1 MTDIVDRL
9 DGMTR
14 SGWRYLDRREDD
26 GYHCAITDASD
37 EILSLRSSLNA
48 IREENDRLKG
58 EIERLESLHRSE
70 IADMAER
77 FRSVNLSA
85 ALDLMPDNSALVVR
99 AERAESSCEAMAKAL
114 EPFAKLTSVMDGQ
127 KHRLFLQLL
136 VCPSGDD
143 HPENY
148 GPHLRDAHSALAEY
162 RKEEGE

>member
-99 AERAESSCEAMAKAL
+99 AERAEASCEAMAKAL
-114 EPFAKLTSVMDGQ
+114 EQCVNALSRCYDVSDWPADGRTVQ
-127 KHRLFLQLL
+127 DEAIRTGKA
-136 VCPSGDD
+136 VI
-143 HPENY
+143 
-148 GPHLRDAHSALAEY
+148 AEY
-162 RKEEGE
+162 RKETGE

>member
-1 MTDIVDRL
+1 MTDIVDWLRQ
-9 DGMTR
+9 
-14 SGWRYLDRREDD
+14 
-26 GYHCAITDASD
+26 CATNEPNNSDAESLWAAGDLITF
-37 EILSLRSSLNA
+37 LRSSLKE

-114 EPFAKLTSVMDGQ
+114 EPLAEEAA
-127 KHRLFLQLL
+127 RYE
-136 VCPSGDD
+136 PPEGDD
-143 HPENY
+143 DRLAWRTDLVI
-148 GPHLRDAHSALAEY
+148 GDLRRARTLIAEY
-162 RKEEGE
+162 RKEKTP